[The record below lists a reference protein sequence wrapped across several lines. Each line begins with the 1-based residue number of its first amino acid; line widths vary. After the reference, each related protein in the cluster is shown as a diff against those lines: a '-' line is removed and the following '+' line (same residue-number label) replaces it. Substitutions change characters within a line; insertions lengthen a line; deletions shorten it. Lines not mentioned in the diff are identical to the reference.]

1 MATRPEDLGVNL
13 FEEGRR
19 FGGAVDED
27 LVAGF
32 DLYGVTYQQ
41 FRQFDDT
48 GIIHFLTSL

>member
-1 MATRPEDLGVNL
+1 MTPRAENLGVNL

-41 FRQFDDT
+41 FRQFDNT
-48 GIIHFLTSL
+48 GIVHFLTSL